1 MTPEEYAALDATA
14 IAAAVTAGDVTADE
28 VRAAASTMHERT
40 HQTIHA
46 ILEWYD
52 EPSIGSPT
60 GALAGVPFLRKDH
73 GSSEAGRLQ
82 EMGSRLTVGHRTTS
96 TSRYY
101 RCLADAGVQVLGRSA
116 VPEFVQH
123 GTTESALFGRTRNPW
138 NPAYSAGGS
147 SGGAA
152 AAVAAGVVP
161 AAHASD
167 CAGSIRIPAAAC
179 GLYGLKPTSRR
190 IPTDQGDWGGIAVE
204 FVATRTVRDQHRF
217 FDVLTA
223 DTDRAQDEGSEPP
236 LRVGYTL
243 DHWGDGVLGAGVA
256 DGVRRVADVLEA
268 AGHEVVEIPP
278 PVALEAVMQGW
289 DAHFGRWAAHDA
301 ERFAA
306 HLRRPIDETT
316 VEPVTLHQIER
327 VRATSIDRLSADQL
341 VADTAVASMDAV
353 LEADRIDVVLS
364 ATNDRA
370 AIPLDQ
376 IDGMTDDFDGWL
388 AANDELFSS
397 LFPANVS
404 GRPAVSVP
412 MGRVGGLPAGAQL
425 MGRRGADRLLLGL
438 AATVEAAAIADD
450 RIA

>member
-1 MTPEEYAALDATA
+1 
-14 IAAAVTAGDVTADE
+14 
-28 VRAAASTMHERT
+28 
-40 HQTIHA
+40 
-46 ILEWYD
+46 
-52 EPSIGSPT
+52 
-60 GALAGVPFLRKDH
+60 
-73 GSSEAGRLQ
+73 
-82 EMGSRLTVGHRTTS
+82 
-96 TSRYY
+96 
-101 RCLADAGVQVLGRSA
+101 
-116 VPEFVQH
+116 
-123 GTTESALFGRTRNPW
+123 
-138 NPAYSAGGS
+138 
-147 SGGAA
+147 
-152 AAVAAGVVP
+152 
-161 AAHASD
+161 
-167 CAGSIRIPAAAC
+167 
-179 GLYGLKPTSRR
+179 
-190 IPTDQGDWGGIAVE
+190 
-204 FVATRTVRDQHRF
+204 
-217 FDVLTA
+217 
-223 DTDRAQDEGSEPP
+223 
-236 LRVGYTL
+236 
-243 DHWGDGVLGAGVA
+243 
-256 DGVRRVADVLEA
+256 
-268 AGHEVVEIPP
+268 
-278 PVALEAVMQGW
+278 MQGW

-306 HLRRPIDETT
+306 RLRRPIDETT

-450 RIA
+450 RLA